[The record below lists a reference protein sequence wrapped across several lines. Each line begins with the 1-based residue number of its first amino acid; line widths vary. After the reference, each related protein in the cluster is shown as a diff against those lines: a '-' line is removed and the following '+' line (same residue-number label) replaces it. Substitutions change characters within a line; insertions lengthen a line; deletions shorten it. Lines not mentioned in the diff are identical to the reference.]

1 VWGVRYETFVV
12 NSPVYLAYLLRR
24 FILLG
29 GRTREYTLADPR
41 EAFYLGENVRTV
53 VNCSGVGFGDE
64 KSFIIRGA
72 FAIPFR
78 PSFPSSSPSSSF
90 PFSGMFLI
98 K

>member
-1 VWGVRYETFVV
+1 MPEGVVWGVRYETFVV

-41 EAFYLGENVRTV
+41 EAFYLADGENVRTV

-64 KSFIIRGA
+64 KSFIIRGTPIY
-72 FAIPFR
+72 FLLSFSPL
-78 PSFPSSSPSSSF
+78 PSFLPVV
-90 PFSGMFLI
+90 
-98 K
+98 

>member
-72 FAIPFR
+72 SLFLSIFPFL
-78 PSFPSSSPSSSF
+78 PPAPLPPFPSQECF
-90 PFSGMFLI
+90 
-98 K
+98 